1 MTKPQHFHVSDEEYP
16 KLPPLPLSP
25 PPCPSSL
32 DSYPSTKR
40 NITSQPS
47 DEESQNMPV
56 TEISYHQK
64 KCAAYLGNDNI
75 ARASTKSGLLCSQG
89 FIALQT
95 PVNQHLLACC
105 TQDET
110 FEMSQP
116 LVLDKSHD
124 IQTDPDP
131 VFTCTSSTSSRSPTF
146 ILNIQDLSVNT
157 AKPINDSECVTVEG
171 ATPVNNVNL
180 TVEELEKTVDRML
193 QVIYQGKCRFDFVY
207 HPNRQA
213 KGLYKMLKNIIIT
226 KCVQIGYSYI
236 SRALHALFPIYALDV
251 YSVR

>member
-1 MTKPQHFHVSDEEYP
+1 M
-16 KLPPLPLSP
+16 LPPLPLSP
-25 PPCPSSL
+25 PQCPSSL

-47 DEESQNMPV
+47 DEERQNLSV

-89 FIALQT
+89 FIALQM
-95 PVNQHLLACC
+95 PVNQHLLECY

-116 LVLDKSHD
+116 LV
-124 IQTDPDP
+124 IQTDPGP

-157 AKPINDSECVTVEG
+157 AKPINDSECGTVEG
-171 ATPVNNVNL
+171 ATPVNNANL
-180 TVEELEKTVDRML
+180 TVEGLEKTVDRMV

-226 KCVQIGYSYI
+226 TATATSVELFMHCFLYMHWMSIVLGNNYLAFLLYSI
-236 SRALHALFPIYALDV
+236 
-251 YSVR
+251 